1 MKKLAFLISSAL
13 LVTACGGGGNGDGAS
28 STGGSGTGGSGSGGS
43 TAAKTKI
50 TNNSADGMING
61 ANTVDPNAARNVA
74 GNVGNQGASGAA
86 RNAMAL
92 SARAASNIDDTI
104 ACYNGNGNVV
114 TKASGGE
121 HNSTGTFTIDR
132 CSLSDDLN
140 IRANG
145 KLNFSVAGSKLNIS
159 GFFNLEDEN
168 KAEKIIALN
177 NLAFSLDGSNTS
189 FSSLVTAGS
198 ETHGIAI
205 DHKISDNSGSTTTL
219 KLDGAEGTWVQVN
232 RITDVWGHELS
243 CEVTQSS
250 DLSFSQDEGCDLL
263 RK

>member
-13 LVTACGGGGNGDGAS
+13 LVTACGGGGSGDGAS
-28 STGGSGTGGSGSGGS
+28 STGGGSGSGGS

-61 ANTVDPNAARNVA
+61 ANKVDPNAARNVA

-86 RNAMAL
+86 RSAMAL
-92 SARAASNIDDTI
+92 SARAASNINDTI
-104 ACYNGNGNVV
+104 ACYNGNGNIT
-114 TKASGGE
+114 TKASGNE
-121 HNSTGTFTIDR
+121 QSTTGTFTIDR

-145 KLNFSVAGSKLNIS
+145 KLNFSVADSKLSIS

-177 NLAFSLDGSNTS
+177 DLAFNLNGSNTS
-189 FSSLVTAGS
+189 FSSLVSAGG

-205 DHKISDNSGSTTTL
+205 NHIVSDNSGSTTTL

-232 RITDVWGHELS
+232 RVTNVWDQEVS
-243 CEVTQSS
+243 CEVTQSAGL
-250 DLSFSQDEGCDLL
+250 DFTQDEGCDLL